1 MECKN
6 TGCGEQVLLFN
17 IEQHLKSQCLGRY
30 VKCEDCGKELP
41 FKDLDVS
48 VIVKLIHCSLSV
60 LSIVYRYMIG
70 IVLML

>member
-6 TGCGEQVLLFN
+6 TGCGEQVLLSN
-17 IEQHLKSQCLGRY
+17 IEQHLKSQCLGRS

-48 VIVKLIHCSLSV
+48 VIVTLIHCSLLV
-60 LSIVYRYMIG
+60 LSIVYRYMEG